1 MKCVYLYMKMISCSY
16 YMLNSKNM
24 HLLDCVQVFQ
34 IEYFYMSLKLI
45 LFRHKDINVYT
56 HPGLNAA
63 LGVVFQFLLLKSIC
77 CYSVSC

>member
-1 MKCVYLYMKMISCSY
+1 MKCVYLYMKMISCPY

-63 LGVVFQFLLLKSIC
+63 VGVVFQFLLLKSIC

>member
-1 MKCVYLYMKMISCSY
+1 
-16 YMLNSKNM
+16 M